1 MEGGFERRQPVAF
14 FFQKSHSGFG
24 GESKQSKKQC
34 GNVLGKH
41 SNGMCVQITWIN
53 KYIYII

>member
-41 SNGMCVQITWIN
+41 SNGMCVQIT
-53 KYIYII
+53 